1 MGLGCVGLGVLMA
14 SGLAPLGFWWLAL
27 PALTRLIRLALAGS
41 AARAG
46 WIGWLGGVGY
56 FGAGLN
62 WIVEPF
68 MVDAAHDGWM
78 APFAIILMATG
89 LALFWGAG
97 LGLGARLP
105 RRGAGLVAGLTAT
118 EFLRGYILTGFPWA
132 LPAHIWI
139 DTPIAQLDALVGPF
153 GLTLL
158 TLAAAALAAPLTPRG
173 IGLGLG
179 LVASGW
185 AYGDWVLA
193 QPDPVPKGLT
203 LRLVQPNAA
212 QDAKWD
218 PAHAQFFFDR
228 LMAATSAPSSGPGS
242 GPGSGPNSGPGKVDL
257 VIWPETALP
266 YLVEDNPDLPAM
278 IAGAAHGVPV
288 ALGLQ
293 RVERKGQDQRGF
305 NSLHVFG
312 PDGALIAAY
321 DKHHLVPFG
330 EYIPFGDAAFDWLG
344 ISAFAAQTGNAYT
357 AGPGPVLLDLGAHL
371 GKVLP
376 LICYEAVFPQDLRVQ
391 GRADWILQV
400 TNDAWF
406 GTLSGPFQ
414 HAAQARLRAIEQGL
428 PLARV
433 ANTGV
438 TEMIDARG
446 RITAALPFDTAGF
459 LDVALPGALPAPP
472 YARFGEIPA
481 LVLLAAL
488 GLLAIRRQS
497 LPSA

>member
-1 MGLGCVGLGVLMA
+1 MA
-14 SGLAPLGFWWLAL
+14 TGLAPLGLWWLAM
-27 PALTRLIRLALAGS
+27 PALVLVIRLGQRGPAS
-41 AARAG
+41 RAA
-46 WIGWLGGVGY
+46 WIGWLAGVGY

-68 MVDAAHDGWM
+68 MVDATTDGWM
-78 APFAIILMATG
+78 APFAIVFMATG

-97 LGLGARLP
+97 FGIGARFP
-105 RRGAGLVAGLTAT
+105 RRGLGIAAGLSAT
-118 EFLRGYILTGFPWA
+118 EFLRGYILTGFPWN
-132 LPAHIWI
+132 LPSHIWI
-139 DTPIAQLDALVGPF
+139 DTPVAQVDALVGPF

-158 TLAAAALAAPLTPRG
+158 TLAAASLAARLTRRG
-173 IGLGLG
+173 VGLGLG
-179 LVASGW
+179 ILAAGW
-185 AYGDWVLA
+185 FYGVWALS
-193 QPDPVPKGLT
+193 QPDPVASGLI
-203 LRLVQPNAA
+203 LRLVQPNAP

-218 PAHAQFFFDR
+218 PDHAQIYFDR
-228 LMAATSAPSSGPGS
+228 LMASTAA
-242 GPGSGPNSGPGKVDL
+242 PGKVDL
-257 VIWPETALP
+257 VIWPETSLP
-266 YLVEDNPDLPAM
+266 YLVENDPQIPAM
-278 IAGAAHGVPV
+278 IAEASHGVPV

-293 RVERKGQDQRGF
+293 RVDRTGADVRGF

-312 PDGALIAAY
+312 TGGTLLAGY

-330 EYIPFGDAAFDWLG
+330 EYIPLGDLADDWFG
-344 ISAFAAQTGNAYT
+344 ISSFAARAGNAYT
-357 AGPGPVLLDLGAHL
+357 AGPGPVVLDLGAHL

-376 LICYEAVFPQDLRVQ
+376 LICYEAVFPQDLRVSV
-391 GRADWILQV
+391 RADWILQV

-446 RITAALPFDTAGF
+446 RITASLPFDTDGF
-459 LDVALPGALPAPP
+459 LDAALPGPLPAPP

-481 LVLLAAL
+481 LLLLA
-488 GLLAIRRQS
+488 GLAALAIRRQFS
-497 LPSA
+497 PSA

>member
-1 MGLGCVGLGVLMA
+1 MA
-14 SGLAPLGFWWLAL
+14 AGLAPLGFWWLAM
-27 PALTRLIRLALAGS
+27 PALVLVMRLGLDGS
-41 AARAG
+41 AGRAA
-46 WIGWLGGVGY
+46 WIGWLAGVGY

-78 APFAIILMATG
+78 APFALFFMATG
-89 LALFWGAG
+89 LALFWCLGF
-97 LGLGARLP
+97 GLGARLAV

-132 LPAHIWI
+132 LPSHVWI
-139 DTPIAQLDALVGPF
+139 GTPVAQVDALVGPF

-158 TLAAAALAAPLTPRG
+158 TLAAAALAAPLRWRG
-173 IGLGLG
+173 IGLGLA
-179 LVASGW
+179 LPAAGW
-185 AYGDWVLA
+185 AYGAWVLA
-193 QPDPVPKGLT
+193 QPDPAPRGLT
-203 LRLVQPNAA
+203 LRLVQPNAP

-218 PAHAQFFFDR
+218 PDHAQFFFDR
-228 LMAATSAPSSGPGS
+228 LMTATAAPPAPG
-242 GPGSGPNSGPGKVDL
+242 GKVDL

-266 YLVEDNPDLPAM
+266 YLIEDNPDLPAM
-278 IAGAAHGVPV
+278 ISGAAHGVPV

-293 RVERKGQDQRGF
+293 RIARHGADVLGF
-305 NSLHVFG
+305 NTLDVFG
-312 PDGALIAAY
+312 SGGALLASY

-330 EYIPFGDAAFDWLG
+330 EYVPLGDLAYDWLG
-344 ISAFAAQTGNAYT
+344 IRAFAAQVGNAYT
-357 AGPGPVLLDLGAHL
+357 PGPGPVLLDLGPAL

-376 LICYEAVFPQDLRVQ
+376 LICYEAVFPQDLRVR

-446 RITAALPFDTAGF
+446 RITAALPFDTDGF

-472 YARFGEIPA
+472 YARFGEVPA
-481 LVLLAAL
+481 LLLLAAL
-488 GLLAIRRQS
+488 GLWAIRRQS
-497 LPSA
+497 SPSA

>member
-1 MGLGCVGLGVLMA
+1 MALGLGVLMA
-14 SGLAPLGFWWLAL
+14 SGLAPLGFWGLAL
-27 PALTRLIRLALAGS
+27 PALVCLIRLALRGTAS
-41 AARAG
+41 HAA

-78 APFAIILMATG
+78 APFALVLIATG

-97 LGLGARLP
+97 FGLGARFP
-105 RRGAGLVAGLTAT
+105 GRAAGLVTGLTAT
-118 EFLRGYILTGFPWA
+118 EFLRGYALTGFPWA
-132 LPAHIWI
+132 RPAHIWI
-139 DTPIAQLDALVGPF
+139 DTPIAQVDALVGPF

-158 TLAAAALAAPLTPRG
+158 TLAAAALAAPLNPRG
-173 IGLGLG
+173 MGFGLGLLAG
-179 LVASGW
+179 GW
-185 AYGDWVLA
+185 VYGDWVLA
-193 QPDPVPKGLT
+193 QPDPASKGLT
-203 LRLVQPNAA
+203 LRLVQPNAP

-218 PAHAQFFFDR
+218 PDHAQLFYGR
-228 LMAATSAPSSGPGS
+228 LMEATAA
-242 GPGSGPNSGPGKVDL
+242 PGKVDL

-266 YLVEDNPDLPAM
+266 YLVEDNPDLPAL
-278 IAGAAHGVPV
+278 IADAAHGVPV

-293 RVERKGQDQRGF
+293 RVERDGGLRGY

-312 PDGALIAAY
+312 PGGALLAAY

-330 EYIPFGDAAFDWLG
+330 EYIPFGDAAFEWLG
-344 ISAFAAQTGNAYT
+344 ITAFASQTGNAYS
-357 AGPGPVLLDLGAHL
+357 AGPGPAVLDLGAQL

-376 LICYEAVFPQDLRVQ
+376 LICYEAVFPQDLRVPV
-391 GRADWILQV
+391 RADWILQV

-446 RITAALPFDTAGF
+446 RVTAALPFGTDGF
-459 LDVALPGALPAPP
+459 LDAALPGALPAPP
-472 YARFGEIPA
+472 YARFGEGPA
-481 LVLLAAL
+481 LVLLAMT
-488 GLLAIRRQS
+488 GLLALRRRA
-497 LPSA
+497 LRSA